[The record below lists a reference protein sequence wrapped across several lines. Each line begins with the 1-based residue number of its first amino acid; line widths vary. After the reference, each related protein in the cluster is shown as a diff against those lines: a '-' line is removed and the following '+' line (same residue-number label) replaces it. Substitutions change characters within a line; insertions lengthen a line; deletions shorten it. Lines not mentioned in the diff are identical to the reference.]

1 MRLLPESSRSPERE
15 SGPTLCSVL
24 HRKGF
29 VLRPGLHRTRW
40 ALTPPFH
47 PYPAK
52 AGRYIFCDTFRQL
65 ELASELPALSYGMLL
80 SWCSDFPLLTFWGAA
95 AIACPLDYFR
105 LSSIFRKSSSGR
117 GISAGSATASA
128 EPSTGIKSRSS
139 ARQEL
144 V

>member
-29 VLRPGLHRTRW
+29 VLRSGLHRTRW

-117 GISAGSATASA
+117 GFSAGSATASA
-128 EPSTGIKSRSS
+128 EPSTGIKSRSL

>member
-1 MRLLPESSRSPERE
+1 MRLLPESSRSPEWE

-29 VLRPGLHRTRW
+29 VLRSGLHRTRW

-47 PYPAK
+47 PYPAN

-80 SWCSDFPLLTFWGAA
+80 SWCSDFPLLTPFWGAA
-95 AIACPLDYFR
+95 AIACLLHYFR

-117 GISAGSATASA
+117 RFSAGGATVSA
-128 EPSTGIKSRSS
+128 ERSTGITVE
-139 ARQEL
+139 A
-144 V
+144 